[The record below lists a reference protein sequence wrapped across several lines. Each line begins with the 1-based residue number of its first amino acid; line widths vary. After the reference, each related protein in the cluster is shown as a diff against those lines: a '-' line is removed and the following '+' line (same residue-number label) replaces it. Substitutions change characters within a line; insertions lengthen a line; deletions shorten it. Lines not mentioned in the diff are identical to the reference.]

1 MAKSKTEMARR
12 QTNALTGD
20 EAEKLFETVDETGH
34 SNEEVARRERSRRK
48 EKGTGVDSDPLSA
61 DDPSGSNVGK
71 VSAKTAVLIGS
82 PCGTCA
88 RTPARRGARARNPP
102 RGSD

>member
-1 MAKSKTEMARR
+1 MAKPKNEMARR

-48 EKGTGVDSDPLSA
+48 EKYQYRLFLFIVVFLNFQKDTMFIHHLKYKKDNEIIS
-61 DDPSGSNVGK
+61 
-71 VSAKTAVLIGS
+71 KT
-82 PCGTCA
+82 
-88 RTPARRGARARNPP
+88 
-102 RGSD
+102 